1 MRLRIESMSSAVKAD
16 SLEAAL
22 EAAVRRFDGTSPVTP
37 QVHQYLGYAGDTAG
51 ARSRSRMRLVL
62 EVVAEE
68 GGAAGDGVDV
78 ACAVEILHCSTL
90 VHDSVEDA
98 ERSRFGLAHGINAGD
113 ALCAMAYLQLLD
125 GPPSREPART
135 VAMTRALQAAN
146 FSLCA
151 GQAQEVAFA
160 RDGASGDAGY
170 LAMIEGK
177 AALFAVACELGA
189 FVAGASGERAQAYG
203 TLGRMYGMAFQME
216 DHVQTDP
223 AARSMTLPPVASLAT
238 VRAYLAD
245 GDAFAGAHGID
256 ASGRVRAFFTREIR
270 QAA

>member
-1 MRLRIESMSSAVKAD
+1 MSSAVKAD

-22 EAAVRRFDGTSPVTP
+22 EAAVRRFDGTSPVTA
-37 QVHQYLGYAGDTAG
+37 QVHAYLDSAG
-51 ARSRSRMRLVL
+51 ADPGTNARSRMRLVL

-68 GGAAGDGVDV
+68 GGMLDDALDV

-98 ERSRFGLAHGINAGD
+98 GRSRFGLAHGINAGD
-113 ALCAMAYLQLLD
+113 ALCALAYLQLLE
-125 GPPSREPART
+125 GPPRRDPDAT
-135 VAMTRALQAAN
+135 VEMTRALQAAN

-160 RDGASGDAGY
+160 RDGASSDAGY

-189 FVAGASGERAQAYG
+189 FAAGASCERAHAYG
-203 TLGRMYGMAFQME
+203 TLGRMYGVAFQME
-216 DHVQTDP
+216 EHVLADP
-223 AARSMTLPPVASLAT
+223 AARFMMLPPVASLET
-238 VRAYLAD
+238 VRVYLAD
-245 GDAFAGAHGID
+245 GEAFAATSGID

-270 QAA
+270 QTA